1 MFAWLPVQEDDEFQA
16 LSVTAMDWMQVNEVP
31 VARIEAFLAD
41 KKAQGYT
48 VVGLEQA
55 QHSVPLEHC
64 EFPEKVVL
72 VLGNEAKGIPVKLI
86 QQLDICVE
94 IPQVGLCAWS
104 RGVFRNPHSAQ
115 HASQGPPPPP
125 HKDSA
130 SLRRALGCAMS

>member
-1 MFAWLPVQEDDEFQA
+1 MQEDDEFQA

-94 IPQVGLCAWS
+94 IPQVG
-104 RGVFRNPHSAQ
+104 GVFRNPHSAQ
-115 HASQGPPPPP
+115 RTARQPSPPPPLTKILP
-125 HKDSA
+125 P
-130 SLRRALGCAMS
+130 